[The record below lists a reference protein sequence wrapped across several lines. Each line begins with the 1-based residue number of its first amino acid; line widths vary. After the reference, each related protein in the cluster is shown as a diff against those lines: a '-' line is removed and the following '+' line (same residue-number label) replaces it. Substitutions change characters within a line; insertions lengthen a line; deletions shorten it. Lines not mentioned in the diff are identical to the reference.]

1 VKAISENL
9 AVLGQALR
17 SARWRRAAL
26 AGFLASAFAFGF
38 YLAQVYT
45 EISATI
51 EQRRAAM
58 TSSIYSAPLAIHPGD
73 NLQRLD
79 LIARLDRMA
88 YAPAPMPSK
97 PGQYSA
103 SGTEVIIFPR
113 EFRLGVRDYP
123 AAPISLPL
131 ANGSVAAIHDRSGA
145 SCREAVLEPEVI
157 GHLLSDSPAERVE
170 VPLDQLGPIVVQGLL
185 ATEDRFFYYHPGFDP
200 VRIVEAAVV
209 DLRRGH
215 LEQGAST
222 LTQQLARTFIPPQ
235 RRSFR
240 RKFRELAITVVLEVR
255 LSKKEILDRY
265 INDVPMGEYHGAP
278 VYGLPLAARYFFDRD
293 LRDVTPAQAA
303 TLIGMIRAPTLYDPR
318 RHLAACRSRRDTVLG
333 LMHRAGIID
342 DEAYHAALAAAIDLA
357 YDNGARPAPYF
368 ADEVAREVAGIPGF
382 DGKLAGVKVYTTLDP
397 RVQALADRSV
407 NDNLERIER
416 AHKRL
421 RRGDPEGEL
430 ESSLFAMEVD
440 TGAILAMVGGRD
452 YADSQFNRALSAYR
466 QPGSAFK
473 PIVYL
478 SALDPSRCPLSRPL
492 TLASILPDRPLSF
505 AGWTPADY
513 EGTYKGDVIIA
524 DAVAESLNIPTAYV
538 GSMLGPLTLIRTAHD
553 LGLGENFPPVLPIA
567 IGAGETTL
575 AELTAAYQVFAAN
588 GIARRPYAIESV
600 VDGRGHLIYQ
610 HKPKERFAIRPDVNY
625 LITAALEGVL
635 NYGTGAGASAM
646 GLDFPAA
653 GKTGTTDDYR
663 DAYFIGYTP
672 KVAAG
677 VWVGFDRPQSIG
689 LTGAQAAL
697 PAWVNFMLQA
707 DAGERRDFVRPPGI
721 EIAAIDPETGQ
732 LATASCPRI
741 INLPFLIGSA
751 PTTVCSRHGGGFFS
765 KPTPITASD
774 VPGPAGVASPTPPA
788 ESESIAGTIVNLIGR
803 LFSH

>member
-1 VKAISENL
+1 M
-9 AVLGQALR
+9 
-17 SARWRRAAL
+17 
-26 AGFLASAFAFGF
+26 
-38 YLAQVYT
+38 
-45 EISATI
+45 I
-51 EQRRAAM
+51 EQRRAAI

-88 YAPAPMPSK
+88 YAPASMPAN

-103 SGTEVIIFPR
+103 SATEVIIFPR

-123 AAPISLPL
+123 AVPFSLQL
-131 ANGSVAAIHDRSGA
+131 ADGSVAAIHDSSGV
-145 SCREAVLEPEVI
+145 SRREAIVEPQVI

-170 VPLDQLGPIVVQGLL
+170 VPLDQLGPVVIKGLL

-215 LEQGAST
+215 LDQGAST
-222 LTQQLARTFIPPQ
+222 VTQQLARTFIPPR

-278 VYGLPLAARYFFDRD
+278 VYGLPLAARYLFDRD

-318 RHLAACRSRRDTVLG
+318 RHLAACRARRDIVLG
-333 LMHRAGIID
+333 LMQRTGIID
-342 DEAYHAALAAAIDLA
+342 HQAYQAALAASIDLA
-357 YDNGARPAPYF
+357 HDNGARPAPYF
-368 ADEVAREVAGIPGF
+368 ADEVAREVVGIPGF
-382 DGKLAGVKVYTTLDP
+382 DGNLAGVKVYTTLDP
-397 RVQALADRSV
+397 RVQALADQSV

-416 AHKRL
+416 IHKRL
-421 RRGDPEGEL
+421 RRGDAESEL

-452 YADSQFNRALSAYR
+452 YAESQFNRALSAYR

-505 AGWTPADY
+505 GGWTPADY
-513 EGTYKGDVIIA
+513 EGTYKGDVIVA
-524 DAVAESLNIPTAYV
+524 DALAESLNIPTAYV
-538 GSMLGPLTLIRTAHD
+538 GSMLGPPTLIHTAHD

-610 HKPKERFAIRPDVNY
+610 HKPKERVAIRPDVNY
-625 LITAALEGVL
+625 LITSALQGVL
-635 NYGTGAGASAM
+635 NYGTGASASAM

-672 KVAAG
+672 KIAAG

-689 LTGAQAAL
+689 LTGAKAAL

-707 DAGERRDFVRPPGI
+707 EAGERRDFVRPPGI

-732 LATASCPRI
+732 LATTSCPRV
-741 INLPFLIGSA
+741 INLPFLTGSA

-765 KPTPITASD
+765 KPTPITTAD
-774 VPGPAGVASPTPPA
+774 VPGPAGAVSSNPA
-788 ESESIAGTIVNLIGR
+788 AKSESIAGAIGSLIGR
-803 LFSH
+803 LFSR